1 MSEVDDY
8 IARFPREVQKLL
20 TAMRRAIRGVARG
33 ATERISY
40 GIPTF
45 DLLGTHLVHYAA
57 FKEHIGFYPTGRGML
72 DFKAEL
78 AAYPTGRGSVQFA
91 FDAPLP
97 LDLVRRIVRH
107 RLATV
112 EAEAVAS
119 KRPARAKRPA
129 KKQKPARPVAKA
141 PAKGR
146 RSKPRRG

>member
-107 RLATV
+107 RVGTV
-112 EAEAVAS
+112 RAES
-119 KRPARAKRPA
+119 EETPRRPKKPARAA
-129 KKQKPARPVAKA
+129 GGA
-141 PAKGR
+141 
-146 RSKPRRG
+146 KPRKMKRSGARAK